1 MDDALAVSGGA
12 FDERAP
18 TYDESTMHRGV
29 AAAVADFVDRE
40 GIDVV
45 LDVAKSPLP

>member
-1 MDDALAVSGGA
+1 MDAARAVIGGA
-12 FDERAP
+12 FDERPP
-18 TYDESTMHRGV
+18 TYDESTMYRRV
-29 AAAVADFVDRE
+29 AEFVDRE